1 MYYLIGKIWNMKK
14 YQTWIAGLLLLSVS
28 CTDET
33 ERSEQY
39 NGDFRVTATVENTGT
54 ISRVADRNDRTT
66 FTEGDAIFIGWNGS
80 ASYKYRYSG
89 TNSAFAPDAA
99 ADRELWT
106 GLLNTSSTVD
116 VYAWYGTMSSTL
128 PTVGAS
134 VSIPQDQ
141 ISDSKLL
148 SAICMAAHQSASS
161 TTNTLNFIFHH
172 LTARLFLSV
181 DIVDPTVTQTDVMG
195 ATARINHIYADGT
208 IAIDASNAYQVSVP
222 DDKAGTQSIRMKRS
236 WSDQQV
242 FHLDFECLLP
252 PQTLGEGQNITI
264 TLANGKEYV
273 CSVGSDLTLLAGKKT
288 ILNTTLKASDSS
300 TFEPKLTTIP
310 DAGNSAFSGNRLI
323 CIINADNGEY
333 RYRVYDKQPDGS
345 WGEGVP
351 VYEDEE
357 GTIEFPTKT
366 YSSILR
372 TGAGIEISGDYIV
385 IAADNGNN
393 NNSTYFIKKSKNTGK
408 WYCANG
414 RIQGHGYSVCI
425 SEDFLVSGNHVSI
438 GSYANHSYIYPIDEN
453 GNLGTVQDT
462 PSGISAYKSSIYG
475 SVLATNSGVYEYDSN
490 QKKWVKLFGYT
501 AGRYQRVATD
511 GKRVIMQEGNG
522 NSDVHIYNVATRQEE
537 GWDGPKARAGEGQP
551 VAIYGD
557 YALAG
562 TATKLSIC
570 YRDPATGKW
579 SVLNPDGEFLE
590 IMKKWDKSITITN
603 IYGQNITMKGTRAMI
618 ASTEMGSIFIEN
630 IDKMVEDYLANPY

>member
-141 ISDSKLL
+141 TSDSKLL

-172 LTARLFLSV
+172 LTARLFLSA
-181 DIVDPTVTQTDVMG
+181 DIVDPTVTQTDGMG

-453 GNLGTVQDT
+453 GNLGSVQDT

-475 SVLATNSGVYEYDSN
+475 SVLATNSGVFEYDSN
-490 QKKWVKLFGYT
+490 QQNGSSYLVIRREDTNVLLPMERELLCRKVMVIPMCIFIMWL
-501 AGRYQRVATD
+501 Q
-511 GKRVIMQEGNG
+511 GKRKDGTVLKQER
-522 NSDVHIYNVATRQEE
+522 A
-537 GWDGPKARAGEGQP
+537 KASR
-551 VAIYGD
+551 
-557 YALAG
+557 
-562 TATKLSIC
+562 
-570 YRDPATGKW
+570 
-579 SVLNPDGEFLE
+579 
-590 IMKKWDKSITITN
+590 
-603 IYGQNITMKGTRAMI
+603 
-618 ASTEMGSIFIEN
+618 
-630 IDKMVEDYLANPY
+630 